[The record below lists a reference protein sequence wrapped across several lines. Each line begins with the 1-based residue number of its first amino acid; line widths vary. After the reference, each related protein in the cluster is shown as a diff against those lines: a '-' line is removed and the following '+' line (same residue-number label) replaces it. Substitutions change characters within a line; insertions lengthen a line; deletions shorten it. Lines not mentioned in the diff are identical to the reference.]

1 MNVTAQNLAGT
12 KAPPIP
18 TLPNIIIIGA
28 MKAGTGSLHYYLSK
42 HPEIFMSK
50 IKELNFFDREESPR
64 RDLNWYKAQFDAN
77 YRFNGESSPQYT
89 RFPRNPG
96 VVERIK
102 ETIPNPKLIYLL
114 RDPVD
119 RIVSHYIEM
128 LTRWR
133 ETRSF
138 DAMLADIENER
149 HQYIECSSYHLQL
162 SQYWKHF
169 SPDDIHVVILERLS
183 KDPKAELKRVFRF
196 IGVDENFW
204 SPDFDV
210 RKNEGE
216 NKRVPRAFF
225 TAITPRFIRRQTFD
239 VTWMPWSVAKMLNQ
253 LVRIGAPPPSKPN
266 LGEKDDLRLQ
276 AILKDDVA
284 ALRAFLKDPLPEWR
298 PYA

>member
-1 MNVTAQNLAGT
+1 MNVTAQNMAGT
-12 KAPPIP
+12 KASPIP
-18 TLPNIIIIGA
+18 TLPNVIIIGA
-28 MKAGTGSLHYYLSK
+28 MKAGTGSLHYYLSR

-50 IKELNFFDREESPR
+50 VKELNFFDREERTR
-64 RDLNWYKAQFDAN
+64 RDLTWYKAQFDAN

-102 ETIPNPKLIYLL
+102 ETIPAPKLIYLL
-114 RDPVD
+114 RDPVE
-119 RIVSHYIEM
+119 RIASHYVEM

-138 DAMLADIENER
+138 DEVFANIETEK

-162 SQYWKHF
+162 SQYLKHF
-169 SPDDIHVVILERLS
+169 SADDIHIVILERLS
-183 KDPKAELKRVFRF
+183 KNPKSELRRVFRF

-225 TAITPRFIRRQTFD
+225 TAITPRFIRRQTYD
-239 VTWMPWSVAKMLNQ
+239 VTWMPWSIATMLNK
-253 LVRIGAPPPSKPN
+253 LVRVGAPPPPKPRLSEAN
-266 LGEKDDLRLQ
+266 DLRLQ
-276 AILKDDVA
+276 TILKDDVA
-284 ALRAFLKDPLPEWR
+284 ALRTFLRDPLPEWR